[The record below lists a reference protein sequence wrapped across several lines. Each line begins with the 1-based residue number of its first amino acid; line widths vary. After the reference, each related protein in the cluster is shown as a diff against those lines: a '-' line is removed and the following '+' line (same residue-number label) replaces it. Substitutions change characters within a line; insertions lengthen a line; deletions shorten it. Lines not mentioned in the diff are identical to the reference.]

1 MCFLMGTKQT
11 YSHEIKMKAIEM
23 KLAQVPVKEIMERLH
38 IKNNTWM
45 EWDRKGKRKRH
56 YHEHVP

>member
-1 MCFLMGTKQT
+1 MGKKQT
-11 YSHEIKMKAIEM
+11 YSYEIKMKAIEM

-38 IKNNTWM
+38 IKNNTQIDTWM
-45 EWDRKGKRKRH
+45 EWYRKGKRKRH